1 MIDALFAG
9 PWGPLLIFGLRI
21 VDVSMSMLR
30 TLLAMRGSRALP
42 PLIGL
47 FESLIWVFAVGSAI
61 RNLDSGLHVLG
72 YASGFAAGNSVGLWL
87 EEKLAVG
94 LATVQIFCR
103 RRGTELAGALRGL
116 GFGVTEFVGRG
127 KEGPVKLVHT
137 VAKRRQ
143 VDEILAE
150 VDRREPGAFIAVGE
164 PRTVRRGWMFP
175 GRPR

>member
-1 MIDALFAG
+1 MIDALFSG

-30 TLLAMRGSRALP
+30 TLLAMRGSRTIP

-61 RNLDSGLHVLG
+61 RNLDSPLHVLG

-87 EEKLAVG
+87 EEKIAVG
-94 LATVQIFCR
+94 LATVQIFSR
-103 RRGTELAGALRGL
+103 RAGEELADAIRSL
-116 GFGVTEFVGRG
+116 GFGVTEFTGRG
-127 KEGPVKLVHT
+127 REGPVQLVHT

-143 VDEILAE
+143 VNRILAE
-150 VDRREPGAFIAVGE
+150 VERRDPGAFIAVGE
-164 PRTVRRGWMFP
+164 PRTVRRGWMYP